1 MPNFLKQ
8 YPTDP
13 TTNYRVNL
21 DTPLTQAGVYWFEV
35 AGWDKISLHIE
46 IDGTATVQV
55 LKSNK
60 PAPIATTDG
69 IQDGTSEYTQ
79 NAWVDIKNTA
89 RFIGINVVS
98 ISAGSSVNVWVEA
111 V

>member
-1 MPNFLKQ
+1 MPNFIKQ

-21 DTPLTQAGVYWFEV
+21 DTPFVAAGVAWFEV

-46 IDGTATVQV
+46 IEGTATVQV

-60 PAPIATTDG
+60 PSPVATTDG
-69 IQDGTSEYTQ
+69 IQDGSNYTQ
-79 NAWVDIKNTA
+79 SAWVDIKNTV

-98 ISAGSSVNVWVEA
+98 IAAGSQVNVWVEA